1 MLFRPK
7 NYLLNISHTETENI
21 PIFLWH
27 FNTKMNFLYNII
39 SFFCH
44 LVKKND
50 QFVGL
55 FYFQNNILSAKKNR
69 LGDFENQF
77 RFLGL
82 LTFAVFFKRIRSVF
96 HFLVLDLSG

>member
-27 FNTKMNFLYNII
+27 FNTKMNFLYNIL
-39 SFFCH
+39 SFFCR

-50 QFVGL
+50 QFVVL

-77 RFLGL
+77 
-82 LTFAVFFKRIRSVF
+82 
-96 HFLVLDLSG
+96 